1 MLPLGAKRELAF
13 ACALI
18 HRPAVLFLDEATSGA
33 DLTARRTFWR
43 RIVRL
48 SQAGTTIVVTTHFM
62 EEAEYCDRI
71 LIQDNGR
78 ILASGTPLEVRT
90 RANAE
95 SIDEAFRQIVLNARC
110 AEAENKRAK
119 SSEAAR

>member
-1 MLPLGAKRELAF
+1 MCRHDDQAVSSEHLGGV
-13 ACALI
+13 
-18 HRPAVLFLDEATSGA
+18 HRVAPAVEG
-33 DLTARRTFWR
+33 TFWR

-95 SIDEAFRQIVLNARC
+95 SIDEAFRQIVLNARR
-110 AEAENKRAK
+110 AEAEDKRAK

>member
-1 MLPLGAKRELAF
+1 
-13 ACALI
+13 
-18 HRPAVLFLDEATSGA
+18 
-33 DLTARRTFWR
+33 
-43 RIVRL
+43 
-48 SQAGTTIVVTTHFM
+48 M

-95 SIDEAFRQIVLNARC
+95 SIDEAFRQIVLNARR

-119 SSEAAR
+119 SSEGAR